1 MEQRMHSPVFIVGMP
16 RSGTKLLRG
25 MLNGHSQVFIPL
37 NETEFLPAWIRRWA
51 SFGNLSNRHT
61 FMEFYQRF
69 VDTFYFQN
77 RMAEHGE
84 QIRPDVW
91 YNRCDGDFSIANV
104 FEQLIRHD
112 AKVPEGAIW
121 GDKSP
126 SYLNHI
132 ESIRAIY
139 PTAKFIHLIRD
150 ARDYVLSLEKAFGKN
165 RLRAAQ
171 RWNDAMF
178 LAKEEGE
185 RLGSDF
191 IEVRY
196 EDLVDAPEREARRLC
211 SFLALDFESSMIA
224 LQRATEN
231 LGDTKG
237 AQRIVAGNYGKYKTQ
252 MNTDELRSVEA
263 YCAEGLNQMG
273 YTVLQHTGPNNR
285 LTPLE
290 ERKHQAGD
298 VWRLIQID
306 ARDKGWFEAMNSR
319 VSHFIKTQW

>member
-1 MEQRMHSPVFIVGMP
+1 MEQTIQGPVFIVGMP

-25 MLNGHSQVFIPL
+25 MLNGHSQIFIPL

-69 VDTFYFQN
+69 GDTFYFQN
-77 RMAEHGE
+77 RLTEHGE

-112 AKVPEGAIW
+112 ANVADGAIW

-126 SYLNHI
+126 SYLHHI

-139 PTAKFIHLIRD
+139 PAAKFIHLIRD

-165 RLRAAQ
+165 KLRAAQ
-171 RWNDAMF
+171 RWNDAIV
-178 LAKEEGE
+178 LAKQEGE
-185 RLGSDF
+185 RLGEDF

-196 EDLVDAPEREARRLC
+196 EDLVDAPDREARRLC
-211 SFLALDFESSMIA
+211 AFLNLEFESSMIA

-237 AQRIVAGNYGKYKTQ
+237 SHHIVAGNYGKYATQ
-252 MNTDELRSVEA
+252 MNTEELRSVEA
-263 YCAEGLNQMG
+263 YCAEGLELMG
-273 YTVLQHTGPNNR
+273 YTVSQHTGPNKR
-285 LTPLE
+285 LTSLE
-290 ERKHQAGD
+290 EKKHQAGD
-298 VWRLIQID
+298 VWRLVQLD
-306 ARDKGWFEAMNSR
+306 ARNKGWIEAMRSR
-319 VSHFIKTQW
+319 VSHFVKTQW

>member
-1 MEQRMHSPVFIVGMP
+1 MQGPIFIVGMP

-25 MLNGHSQVFIPL
+25 LLNGHSQIFIPL

-61 FMEFYQRF
+61 FMEFYQQF

-91 YNRCDGDFSIANV
+91 YNRCAGDFSIANV

-112 AKVPEGAIW
+112 AEVPVGAIW

-126 SYLNHI
+126 SYLKHMDD
-132 ESIRAIY
+132 IRAIY
-139 PTAKFIHLIRD
+139 PQAKFIHLIRD

-165 RLRAAQ
+165 KLRAAQ
-171 RWNDAMF
+171 RWNDAML
-178 LAKEEGE
+178 LAKVQGE
-185 RLGSDF
+185 RLGTDF

-196 EDLVDAPEREARRLC
+196 EDLVDEPQIQAKRLC
-211 SFLALDFESSMIA
+211 EFIGVPFEGSMVR
-224 LQRATEN
+224 LNRATEN

-237 AQRIVAGNYGKYKTQ
+237 STQIVSGNYGKYQTQ
-252 MNTDELRSVEA
+252 MNGAELERVES
-263 YCAEGLNQMG
+263 YCAEGLRLVG
-273 YTVLQHTGPNNR
+273 YAVEQYKGPNQR
-285 LTPLE
+285 LTPLD
-290 ERKHQAGD
+290 ERRHQAGD
-298 VWRLIQID
+298 VWRLIQMD
-306 ARDKGWFEAMNSR
+306 ARNKGWVEAIRSR
-319 VSHFIKTQW
+319 VGHFIKTQW